1 MNSNR
6 YNPYTSYSNPQI
18 VEEAKKLIDGNEE
31 LSSISQISHSNIC
44 ETASIS
50 FSLNTPA
57 FSACKNFAF
66 KDLDSLDHE
75 ISEKINQI
83 FIKFYTYDNENAALS
98 ALEDLTF
105 RAKFPRVTESL
116 KKVIMSTAAYRKN
129 SKDEKLAKI
138 QQKIDKNSKK
148 IVNDENLNS
157 YVGKA
162 LALQELRL
170 NLDFL
175 NRKPQEKEKLASCTQ
190 TADCTYYDEDH
201 NKRVSVLEGQL
212 ENLTSIIKSM
222 QNEKALIERFQDQLL
237 KEINRKKTQET
248 QESFTFFKE
257 RYENTNKLFLNLQ
270 DSHKRSESLNKILV
284 KKLEK
289 TRGCK
294 FYIDQSTLMDK
305 ANEARY
311 QLSALIKSIEE
322 SRPNMTQDLISIYI
336 SHLHEICMKL
346 IIREYE
352 TYNEESLESTDE
364 LNKEAFEHKTPRPL
378 ANTRSR
384 SSLKSASEKLD
395 VYLMNH

>member
-6 YNPYTSYSNPQI
+6 YNPYNNPQMA
-18 VEEAKKLIDGNEE
+18 EEVKKLIDGNEE

-57 FSACKNFAF
+57 FSACKNFTF

-75 ISEKINQI
+75 ISERINQI
-83 FIKFYTYDNENAALS
+83 FIKFYTYDNENAALTL
-98 ALEDLTF
+98 LEDLSF
-105 RAKFPRVTESL
+105 RAKFPHINESL
-116 KKVIMSTAAYRKN
+116 KKVIISTAAYRKN
-129 SKDEKLAKI
+129 SKTEKMAKI
-138 QQKIDKNSKK
+138 QQEIDKNSKK
-148 IVNDENLNS
+148 IINDENLNL

-175 NRKPQEKEKLASCTQ
+175 NRKPKEKEKLASCTQ
-190 TADCTYYDEDH
+190 TADCTYYDENH

-212 ENLTSIIKSM
+212 ENLTGIIKSM
-222 QNEKALIERFQDQLL
+222 QNEKMIIERFQDQLI
-237 KEINRKKTQET
+237 KEINRKKNQET

-257 RYENTNKLFLNLQ
+257 RYESTNKLFLNLQ
-270 DSHKRSESLNKILV
+270 DSHKKTESLNKILI

-289 TRGCK
+289 TQGCK
-294 FYIDQSTLMDK
+294 FYIDQSSLMDK

-346 IIREYE
+346 IIREFE
-352 TYNEESLESTDE
+352 TYKNEESLDSTEEIIRNPYD
-364 LNKEAFEHKTPRPL
+364 HKTPKPL
-378 ANTRSR
+378 VNTRSK
-384 SSLKSASEKLD
+384 SSLKSPSEKLD
-395 VYLMNH
+395 VYLMNY